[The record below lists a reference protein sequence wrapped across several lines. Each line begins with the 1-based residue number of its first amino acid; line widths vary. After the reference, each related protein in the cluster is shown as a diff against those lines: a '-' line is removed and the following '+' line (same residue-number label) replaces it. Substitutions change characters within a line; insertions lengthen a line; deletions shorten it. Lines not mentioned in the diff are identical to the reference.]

1 MQTNQ
6 FNASDKIL
14 HYMEKI
20 NLFLSIGKTL
30 VVTELD
36 LTNHCNNRCPACIG
50 RNAGGDALTWDE
62 IVQIAYGL
70 QELDCK
76 GVILSG
82 GGEPLLHPKFIQT
95 LKLLKETGL
104 HIGVNTNG
112 LALNEKIAAVIAD
125 TCEYCRI
132 SLDCGDGNL
141 YKKTHGMNE
150 EALSCVLK
158 NIRFL
163 SRIKREKNARLRLGT
178 GFLTS
183 KETLYQMEMF
193 VKLSKT

>member
-82 GGEPLLHPKFIQT
+82 GGEPLLEAF
-95 LKLLKETGL
+95 EG
-104 HIGVNTNG
+104 IGTSYRREYQGFGGERKNS
-112 LALNEKIAAVIAD
+112 
-125 TCEYCRI
+125 CRYCR
-132 SLDCGDGNL
+132 
-141 YKKTHGMNE
+141 Y
-150 EALSCVLK
+150 V
-158 NIRFL
+158 
-163 SRIKREKNARLRLGT
+163 
-178 GFLTS
+178 
-183 KETLYQMEMF
+183 
-193 VKLSKT
+193 